1 MTKGGRSTWGKPA
14 QRMHTDTEPPE
25 SLLVEWAQDGDEQAF
40 ESLVRLH
47 QDAVY
52 RIALRTL
59 GDPAEARDTAQEALI
74 TAWRKLTDL
83 RDPRTFRAWLYR
95 IVGRLALNAVR
106 ARRPEDS
113 GDGSEEEPRFAESSA
128 GPADRAL
135 ATNLRAAL
143 GEALTGLPPRQRIC
157 WVLRELEGLGYEEI
171 AEIVDSTPTAVR
183 GRIHRARTHL
193 VEALESWR

>member
-1 MTKGGRSTWGKPA
+1 
-14 QRMHTDTEPPE
+14 MHTDTGPPE

-59 GDPAEARDTAQEALI
+59 GDPAEARDTAQEALV
-74 TAWRKLTDL
+74 TAWRKLTEL
-83 RDPRTFRAWLYR
+83 RDPLAFRAWLYR
-95 IVGRLALNAVR
+95 IVGRLALNTVR
-106 ARRPEDS
+106 ARRPEDP
-113 GDGSEEEPRFAESSA
+113 GDEPDEEPRFTESSA
-128 GPADRAL
+128 DPADRAV

-143 GEALTGLPPRQRIC
+143 REALAGLPPQQRIC
-157 WVLRELEGLGYEEI
+157 WVLRESEGLGYEEI